1 MFDAPQ
7 PVNNTTAII
16 AVPQTFNF
24 SDEHQPKKEG
34 RSKQKTLTAPDQAA
48 TVRSVRHYSK

>member
-24 SDEHQPKKEG
+24 SGEHQPKN
-34 RSKQKTLTAPDQAA
+34 RAA
-48 TVRSVRHYSK
+48 ANKKR